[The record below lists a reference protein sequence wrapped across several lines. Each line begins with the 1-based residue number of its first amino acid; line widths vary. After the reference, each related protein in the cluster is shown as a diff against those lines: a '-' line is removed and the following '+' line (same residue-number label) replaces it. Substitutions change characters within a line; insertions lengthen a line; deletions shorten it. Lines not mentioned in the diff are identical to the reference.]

1 MLAELTHGRPS
12 LKVLNKQ
19 DLADPER
26 TAQWLAHY
34 NSQSGTRA
42 IALDSSATAA
52 PSA

>member
-1 MLAELTHGRPS
+1 MLAELTQGKPT

-26 TAQWLAHY
+26 TVQWLAHY

-42 IALDSSATAA
+42 IGLDASMAA
-52 PSA
+52 PAKA